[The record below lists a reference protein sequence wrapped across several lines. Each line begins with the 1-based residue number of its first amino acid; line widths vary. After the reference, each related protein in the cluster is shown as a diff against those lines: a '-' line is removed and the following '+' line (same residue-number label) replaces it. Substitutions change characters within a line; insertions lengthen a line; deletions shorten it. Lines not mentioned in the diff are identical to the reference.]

1 MARHLTWV
9 MALVLTCASAVAAGQ
24 SREPQRQDKS
34 QQPSGGSAGSA
45 KNPKDKAS
53 SGQNRPDDRER
64 WKWWLYDR
72 VELGITDQQ
81 SKDINQIFESNIPK
95 LRETRQEMDR
105 AEDEL
110 SRTIK
115 EHKADIAQISL
126 LVDRLEGARS
136 QNSKIRTLM
145 LYRMHLLLSA
155 DQRGKLEVLRARQ
168 EAARRERDRQQP
180 QGHRRNY

>member
-1 MARHLTWV
+1 MARHLAWV

-24 SREPQRQDKS
+24 NREPQRQDKP
-34 QQPSGGSAGSA
+34 QQPSNGSS
-45 KNPKDKAS
+45 KDQKDKAS
-53 SGQNRPDDRER
+53 DQNRPNDRER

-72 VELGITDQQ
+72 TELAITDQQ
-81 SKDINQIFESNIPK
+81 SREINQIFESNIPK

-105 AEDEL
+105 AEEEL

-155 DQRGKLEVLRARQ
+155 DQRAKLEVLRARQ

>member
-1 MARHLTWV
+1 MARHLAWV

-24 SREPQRQDKS
+24 NREPQRQDKP
-34 QQPSGGSAGSA
+34 QQPSSGSN
-45 KNPKDKAS
+45 KDPKDKAS
-53 SGQNRPDDRER
+53 DQNRPNDRER

-72 VELGITDQQ
+72 AELGINDQL

-105 AEDEL
+105 AEEEL

-155 DQRGKLEVLRARQ
+155 DQRAKLEVLRARQ

>member
-1 MARHLTWV
+1 MARHLAWV
-9 MALVLTCASAVAAGQ
+9 LALVLTCASAIAASPG
-24 SREPQRQDKS
+24 PDQRQDRPQGKD
-34 QQPSGGSAGSA
+34 Q
-45 KNPKDKAS
+45 KDKPVAAAS
-53 SGQNRPDDRER
+53 KPDDRER

-72 VELGITDQQ
+72 AELGISDQQ

-105 AEDEL
+105 AEEEL

-126 LVDRLEGARS
+126 LVDRLESARS

-155 DQRGKLEVLRARQ
+155 DQRAKLEVVRARQ
-168 EAARRERDRQQP
+168 EAARRERDRQSP

>member
-1 MARHLTWV
+1 MARHLAWV

-24 SREPQRQDKS
+24 NREPQRQDKP
-34 QQPSGGSAGSA
+34 QQPSSGSN
-45 KNPKDKAS
+45 KDQKDKAS
-53 SGQNRPDDRER
+53 DQNRPNDRER

-72 VELGITDQQ
+72 AELGITDQQ
-81 SKDINQIFESNIPK
+81 SRDINQIFESNIPK

-105 AEDEL
+105 AEEEL

-155 DQRGKLEVLRARQ
+155 DQRAKLEVLRARQ

>member
-1 MARHLTWV
+1 
-9 MALVLTCASAVAAGQ
+9 MALVLTCASAAAGEG
-24 SREPQRQDKS
+24 RDQRQDKS
-34 QQPSGGSAGSA
+34 QGVSDKSQGASSVN
-45 KNPKDKAS
+45 KDQKDKPVAAAIP
-53 SGQNRPDDRER
+53 RPEDRER

-72 VELGITDQQ
+72 AELGISDQQ
-81 SKDINQIFESNIPK
+81 SRDINQIFESNIPK

-105 AEDEL
+105 AEEEL

-126 LVDRLEGARS
+126 LVDRLESARS

-155 DQRGKLEVLRARQ
+155 EQRAKLEIVRARQ
-168 EAARRERDRQQP
+168 EAARRERDKEPP
-180 QGHRRNY
+180 QGRRRNF

>member
-1 MARHLTWV
+1 MARHLAWV

-24 SREPQRQDKS
+24 NRESQRQDKP
-34 QQPSGGSAGSA
+34 QQPSGGSNKDS
-45 KNPKDKAS
+45 KDKAS
-53 SGQNRPDDRER
+53 EQNRPNDRER

-72 VELGITDQQ
+72 AELGITDLQ
-81 SKDINQIFESNIPK
+81 SRDINQIFESNIPK

-105 AEDEL
+105 AEEEL

-155 DQRGKLEVLRARQ
+155 DQRAKLEVLRARQ

>member
-1 MARHLTWV
+1 MARHLAWV

-24 SREPQRQDKS
+24 NRESQRQDKP
-34 QQPSGGSAGSA
+34 QQPSSGSN
-45 KNPKDKAS
+45 KDPKDKAS
-53 SGQNRPDDRER
+53 EQNRPNDRER

-72 VELGITDQQ
+72 AELGINDQQ

-105 AEDEL
+105 AEEEL

-155 DQRGKLEVLRARQ
+155 DQRAKLEVLRARQ